1 MIRLTI
7 HENNTGTIDFQTEED
22 LREWIKD
29 PEMKEVEWDY
39 SDYEV
44 FNKTFFIEE
53 RVGTANPRMEDISNF
68 VYDTHSDQ
76 YQGLN

>member
-39 SDYEV
+39 ADYEV

-53 RVGTANPRMEDISNF
+53 RVGTTNPRMEDISNF

>member
-39 SDYEV
+39 ADYEV
-44 FNKTFFIEE
+44 FNLSLIH
-53 RVGTANPRMEDISNF
+53 ISEPTRP
-68 VYDTHSDQ
+68 Y
-76 YQGLN
+76 

>member
-1 MIRLTI
+1 
-7 HENNTGTIDFQTEED
+7 
-22 LREWIKD
+22 
-29 PEMKEVEWDY
+29 MKEVEWDY
-39 SDYEV
+39 ADYEV